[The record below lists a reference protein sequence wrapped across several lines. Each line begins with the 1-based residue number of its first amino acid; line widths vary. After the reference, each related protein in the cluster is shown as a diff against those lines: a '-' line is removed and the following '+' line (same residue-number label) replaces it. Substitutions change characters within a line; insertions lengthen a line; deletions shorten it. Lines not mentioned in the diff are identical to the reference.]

1 MSNKFEY
8 KYSAPTQEERKE
20 IESIRNQYLP
30 KDEKSQKL
38 ERLRY
43 LDNKVTSLPI
53 AVSISLGV
61 IGTLI
66 FGTGMCFF
74 LEWVNLWFVGIPF
87 SIVGMIIIILA
98 YPIYNKLLNKL
109 KNKYKDE
116 IISISNELIN
126 K

>member
-87 SIVGMIIIILA
+87 SIVGMITIILA

>member
-30 KDEKSQKL
+30 KDEKTQKL

-43 LDNKVTSLPI
+43 LDNKVTNLPV

-74 LEWVNLWFVGIPF
+74 LEWVNLWFIGIPF
-87 SIVGMIIIILA
+87 SIVGMLIIILA
-98 YPIYNKLLNKL
+98 YPTYNKLLNKL

-116 IISISNELIN
+116 IISISNELMN

>member
-1 MSNKFEY
+1 MSDKFEY

-43 LDNKVTSLPI
+43 LDNKVTSLPV
-53 AVSISLGV
+53 AVSISFGV

-74 LEWVNLWFVGIPF
+74 LEWVNLWFIGIPF
-87 SIVGMIIIILA
+87 SIVGMLIIILA

-116 IISISNELIN
+116 IISISNELMN